1 MKKCFLVL
9 ILIFV
14 AVIAKSQNTPIQDS
28 ISLKMF
34 FFKSAAD
41 TNTTFKDTAFKASVL
56 TQVKVRAKLLD
67 TLNIESV
74 LIEFERTDTSLILLS
89 KEFNYINQGIF
100 TDGTSYQ
107 RVKNNLTFSL
117 GIHPALRLYRVKAR
131 IKYINGQYSSEYTF
145 NNN

>member
-1 MKKCFLVL
+1 MKKNIIIL

-14 AVIAKSQNTPIQDS
+14 GFVAKSQITSIQDS

-41 TNTTFKDTAFKASVL
+41 TNTTYKDTAFKASVL

-74 LIEFERTDTSLILLS
+74 LIEFGRSDTSLTLLS
-89 KEFNYINQGIF
+89 KEFNYTNQGIF

-117 GIHPALRLYRVKAR
+117 GIYPALRLYQVKAR
-131 IKYINGQYSSEYTF
+131 IKYINGQYSSEYIF